1 MGQERDV
8 VKVLR
13 VAEVGNKRDKRVA
26 AFELATLAAFSED
39 NKYLI
44 GKVIQPRSRRPIA
57 TPCVSNVC
65 VIERPTD
72 QPTDRSTDGQN

>member
-44 GKVIQPRSRRPIA
+44 GKTASKLVKRLPFMGGR
-57 TPCVSNVC
+57 N
-65 VIERPTD
+65 
-72 QPTDRSTDGQN
+72 STSF

>member
-1 MGQERDV
+1 MEAKLGQERDI

-13 VAEVGNKRDKRVA
+13 VAEEGNKRDKRVA

-44 GKVIQPRSRRPIA
+44 GKLEGLLLICRCWRF
-57 TPCVSNVC
+57 
-65 VIERPTD
+65 
-72 QPTDRSTDGQN
+72 